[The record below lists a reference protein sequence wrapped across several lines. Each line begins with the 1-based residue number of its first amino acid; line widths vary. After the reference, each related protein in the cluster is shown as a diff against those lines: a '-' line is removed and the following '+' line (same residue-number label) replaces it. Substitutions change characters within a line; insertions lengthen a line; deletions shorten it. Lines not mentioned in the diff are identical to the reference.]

1 MRTTT
6 QHSPRSK
13 TASAPEKQP
22 GKRKTR
28 YAHRPGTK
36 NGRAR
41 SKAARHQSGGERSQ
55 SVLGPSSGNVFGS
68 SPFCFFP
75 RSQ

>member
-6 QHSPRSK
+6 QNRPPPK

-28 YAHRPGTK
+28 YALRPGTK

-41 SKAARHQSGGERSQ
+41 SKTARHQSEDQRSQ
-55 SVLGPSSGNVFGS
+55 PALGLSRGKVFESSAFY
-68 SPFCFFP
+68 FFP